1 MVKIDVRQQLEIMWA
16 TFFFSLVLAPD
27 QAQAEV
33 AQLQRTPSIVACGRK
48 NSKYYRQLDF
58 KNAQPMSPKFN

>member
-33 AQLQRTPSIVACGRK
+33 AQLQRTPNIVACGIK
-48 NSKYYRQLDF
+48 NS
-58 KNAQPMSPKFN
+58 